1 MEDLTDFV
9 TILVIC
15 LAATLLVAGDIHL
28 KLRFLLLQI
37 LEDFVTVEINVQSYL
52 HFKILLIFFC
62 FCIKLAL
69 FAFKRV
75 ESHPLRKCSKTFQ
88 VRSFHPFSLGKVSFV

>member
-15 LAATLLVAGDIHL
+15 STATFLVAADIYL
-28 KLRFLLLQI
+28 KLRYLLLQI

-52 HFKILLIFFC
+52 HFKILLIFFMFLYKTC
-62 FCIKLAL
+62 FV
-69 FAFKRV
+69 RV
-75 ESHPLRKCSKTFQ
+75 
-88 VRSFHPFSLGKVSFV
+88 